1 MEETQ
6 LLLDDIVLPEEIQR
20 YRVVYEKAAEASQV
34 TDQNKFSF
42 AYCLVRS
49 KAKADVR
56 SGLQLLRELYD
67 STRSDDAKRD
77 YLYYSALGNARLN
90 EYEEALKFLDAILF
104 IQPGNHQ
111 AKNLKDEV
119 TRRMNREGY
128 VGMGIA
134 VGAGALLLGGTG
146 LLLIGGGL
154 TAAAVAILKK

>member
-1 MEETQ
+1 
-6 LLLDDIVLPEEIQR
+6 
-20 YRVVYEKAAEASQV
+20 
-34 TDQNKFSF
+34 
-42 AYCLVRS
+42 
-49 KAKADVR
+49 ADVR

-77 YLYYSALGNARLN
+77 YLYYLALGKNHSLANARLN
-90 EYEEALKFLDAILF
+90 EYEVALKFLDAILL

-134 VGAGALLLGGTG
+134 VGAGALLLG
-146 LLLIGGGL
+146 
-154 TAAAVAILKK
+154 